1 MSDALRIERSAA
13 VLTLWLNRPT
23 LHNAFDAAL
32 IAQLTAALEAAGR
45 DEQVRAVVLAGQG
58 ASFSAGADMQWMR
71 GMAAAS
77 EDANREDSLA
87 LARLMRSTR
96 SVLMPRCGSKRA
108 MRARPASTTART
120 PGMVR
125 EVSATLVAT
134 ITLRPGLGLTARS
147 CSSGGSSP

>member
-23 LHNAFDAAL
+23 LHNAFDAGL

-45 DEQVRAVVLAGQG
+45 DEQVRAVVLAATG

-77 EDANREDSLA
+77 EEDNRQDSLA
-87 LARLMRSTR
+87 LARLMRSRPSPGCTGRR
-96 SVLMPRCGSKRA
+96 SA
-108 MRARPASTTART
+108 AAWAWWPAAISPLPA
-120 PGMVR
+120 PPP
-125 EVSATLVAT
+125 VSA
-134 ITLRPGLGLTARS
+134 
-147 CSSGGSSP
+147 